1 MSPAKLVYA
10 ALASLLC
17 ALPVACAPVDRQGR
31 EMGDRQFGVVDG
43 VDYVT
48 RSESQQGSGHGA
60 IVSYESRAGRTVATV
75 TGTMGGPFVANEVQK
90 RSRRPDEDYR
100 VGIRVDDGSYRTIV
114 TRDDPGLRPGDR
126 VFVAGDRISW

>member
-10 ALASLLC
+10 VLVSLLC
-17 ALPVACAPVDRQGR
+17 SLPVACAPADRQGR
-31 EMGDRQFGVVDG
+31 EGGDRQFGVVDG
-43 VDYVT
+43 IDYVA
-48 RSESQQGSGHGA
+48 RSDAPTGSSHGA
-60 IVSYESRAGRTVATV
+60 TISYETRAGRTVTTV
-75 TGTMGGPFVANEVQK
+75 TGTMGGPFVANEAQK

-114 TRDDPGLRPGDR
+114 TRDDPGLHPGDR